1 MRETTH
7 ELARNSGA
15 LVISYFISICQIE
28 RMACPHNETAWY
40 RVHFCAHNL
49 REMIHSPRGEKRH
62 HFPLPEEF
70 AEAQAPPLH
79 LATRAR
85 SNDSTNGCSPKG
97 STDCGS
103 LATLWKNCADVHSVR
118 EYYGLSGIQS
128 GWDWRKISALLALA
142 STQLTGGSTGV
153 NMELSAVGERVF
165 AAESIIKRR
174 IRKVGGRCNVLFSPR
189 MLNKSTT
196 TALSYY
202 C

>member
-1 MRETTH
+1 MGETTYA
-7 ELARNSGA
+7 LARNSGA
-15 LVISYFISICQIE
+15 LVISYSLSICLT
-28 RMACPHNETAWY
+28 RLACPHNETACIFA
-40 RVHFCAHNL
+40 HITCAKWFT
-49 REMIHSPRGEKRH
+49 RRAGEKSH

-85 SNDSTNGCSPKG
+85 SNGSTNGCSPKG

-189 MLNKSTT
+189 MLNKTT
-196 TALSYY
+196 TAALSYY

>member
-1 MRETTH
+1 
-7 ELARNSGA
+7 
-15 LVISYFISICQIE
+15 
-28 RMACPHNETAWY
+28 
-40 RVHFCAHNL
+40 
-49 REMIHSPRGEKRH
+49 MIHSPRGEKSH

-85 SNDSTNGCSPKG
+85 SNGSTNGCSPKG

-189 MLNKSTT
+189 MLNKTT
-196 TALSYY
+196 TAALSYY